1 MLRDSLTN
9 LTSVV
14 TNLERALTIPKDREL
29 VVEGTIHRFE
39 TAIELMWKT
48 LKRALEYEGLH
59 PKTPRESL
67 REAFRAGWLHDED
80 VWLDM
85 LDSRNTTSHVYLAE
99 ELAEDNY
106 EDIRRVTPFLRQTL
120 DFLID
125 RYADLP
131 EEPTV
136 AATRSAPRR
145 RRRRSRSAG

>member
-9 LTSVV
+9 LTSAV
-14 TNLERALTIPKDREL
+14 TNLERALAIPKDREL

-39 TAIELMWKT
+39 TTIELMWKT

-85 LDSRNTTSHVYLAE
+85 LDKRNTTSHVYLAE

-106 EDIRRVTPFLRQTL
+106 EDIRTVTPFLRQTL
-120 DFLID
+120 DFLIV

-136 AATRSAPRR
+136 AASRSAPRR